1 MYNNMK
7 SHARDVRDAGTC
19 ESHVSTGR
27 HRGNDRSNNKTEWNG
42 IKFCRSVKA
51 LDSIFCPDRFVFISE
66 HTSSE
71 RQKSTMSATEYTP
84 DTFKVIL
91 KKLVQSPEEFT
102 AEDCAECFRHLCVQG
117 ASEAQVCL

>member
-7 SHARDVRDAGTC
+7 SHVRKRRARCWYVR
-19 ESHVSTGR
+19 ESRDDIGQMI
-27 HRGNDRSNNKTEWNG
+27 RSNNKTEWNG
-42 IKFCRSVKA
+42 IKFRRSVKA

>member
-7 SHARDVRDAGTC
+7 SHVRKRRARCWYVR
-19 ESHVSTGR
+19 ESRDDIGQMI
-27 HRGNDRSNNKTEWNG
+27 RSNNKTEWNG